1 MHQALSALFKQTLS
15 IDNCC
20 YTLAHFLFFR
30 KVFWRLVVFIQ
41 ERNQVVDG
49 EVTSPLDNTEVTT
62 LLTFT
67 GPNKDP
73 YKTVVVPSDAVKR
86 EALFSFL
93 VSSVIVYEDVR
104 EVEHQLAQKWTTAGI
119 VDHNLDLSL

>member
-1 MHQALSALFKQTLS
+1 M
-15 IDNCC
+15 
-20 YTLAHFLFFR
+20 
-30 KVFWRLVVFIQ
+30 
-41 ERNQVVDG
+41 DG

-104 EVEHQLAQKWTTAGI
+104 EVEHQLAQKWTTTGI
-119 VDHNLDLSL
+119 VDHYLDLSL